1 MILSDLWNPWS
12 KSWRDLQDIPL
23 VELQLESLK
32 LKSCNFF
39 SEESMEI
46 FLETF
51 FLEYRTKY
59 LAKSLEE
66 FEEVKL
72 IPVRIPKQIP
82 ERIPEETV
90 GKISEKNTWKYH

>member
-1 MILSDLWNPWS
+1 
-12 KSWRDLQDIPL
+12 
-23 VELQLESLK
+23 
-32 LKSCNFF
+32 
-39 SEESMEI
+39 MEI

-82 ERIPEETV
+82 EKIPEETV
-90 GKISEKNTWKYH
+90 GKISEKKSWKYLSLTSRRKKSKQYSNKFLHDFVPSKNFLGKLK